1 MAKSQTQNILSLI
14 ETEHRQVE
22 KLFAEAEK
30 ANTNQLYECFNEI
43 YKALTLHTRSEEL
56 VFYPAMQEYEETKQ
70 YIEEAEAEHEEAKI
84 LLEEIKSLKPTDS
97 EFKTKIQELKKAVKH
112 HVEEEE
118 SQIFKAISD
127 CMSEQQLAELG
138 KEFLTTKGKLEEE
151 VKTAMTT

>member
-30 ANTNQLYECFNEI
+30 ADFNELYECFNEI

-56 VFYPAMQEYEETKQ
+56 VFYPAMQEYEATAQ

-84 LLEEIKSLKPTDS
+84 ILEEIKSLKPTDS
-97 EFKTKIQELKKAVKH
+97 EFKTKIKSLKKAVQH

-118 SQIFKAISD
+118 SEIFKAVSE
-127 CMSEQQLAELG
+127 CMSDKQLSALGEEFQKTKAE
-138 KEFLTTKGKLEEE
+138 LEEE